1 VTFEAPPA
9 TPGLTSFQC
18 DSRVGGLT
26 PSLSHNWREN
36 LFTPIHGTYAEA
48 AVDFFSEALGG
59 NDEFQRV
66 NLTAMHFL
74 RLHQKWTLG
83 LRGDAK
89 TSLVTRHTIC
99 DPSKSWVD
107 KVCDQSS
114 QS

>member
-1 VTFEAPPA
+1 VTFETPPA
-9 TPGLTSFQC
+9 TPGLPSFQR

-26 PSLSHNWREN
+26 PSLSHDSREN

-48 AVDFFSEALGG
+48 VVDFFSEALGG

-74 RLHQKWTLG
+74 RLHPKWTLG

-89 TSLVTRHTIC
+89 TNLAMRRSIY
-99 DPSKSWVD
+99 DPSKSWVG
-107 KVCDQSS
+107 KVCDQSG
-114 QS
+114 